1 MAGRILNE
9 ALDVQD
15 SNFLRI
21 RYIIDNDA
29 ARAGK
34 EWCGCTVKHPSEME
48 SWDRLYVLIATDR
61 FASEIRR
68 QLEDLGLTYKK
79 DFIYGTDLI

>member
-1 MAGRILNE
+1 MSHSWAELLKRVVGTDREVVLFGGGTIAGRILNE

-29 ARAGK
+29 ARAV
-34 EWCGCTVKHPSEME
+34 CSSSFTLPICSI
-48 SWDRLYVLIATDR
+48 SLLLRR
-61 FASEIRR
+61 FAMIR
-68 QLEDLGLTYKK
+68 
-79 DFIYGTDLI
+79 